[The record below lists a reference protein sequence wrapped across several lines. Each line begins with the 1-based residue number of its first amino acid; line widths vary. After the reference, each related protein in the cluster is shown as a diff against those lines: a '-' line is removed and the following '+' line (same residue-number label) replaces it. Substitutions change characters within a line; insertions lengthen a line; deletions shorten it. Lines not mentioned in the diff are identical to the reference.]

1 MLLRHA
7 MSELTCTVLQLAMI
21 AKDLGEPLSEE
32 ELTLLAAEIDKDNR
46 FCSTPCAV
54 QPNPLAHTMIV
65 LSAAKS
71 TGTSSLCGGRWKL
84 KN

>member
-1 MLLRHA
+1 

-46 FCSTPCAV
+46 FCFNALCCPAQPACSHYDCAFSGEIDWDEFI
-54 QPNPLAHTMIV
+54 MW
-65 LSAAKS
+65 
-71 TGTSSLCGGRWKL
+71 WKMEA
-84 KN
+84 